1 MSEGCEGCRISAK
14 GQNAQLNNIIKQ
26 ARDYAQKENI
36 PVAIVKEGY
45 EYKYYSAN
53 FAIANGYNM
62 VQVLS
67 AYQ

>member
-1 MSEGCEGCRISAK
+1 MSEGCEWCSISPK
-14 GQNAQLNNIIKQ
+14 GQDQQLTNILKE
-26 ARDYAQKENI
+26 AKDYAQKENI

-45 EYKYYSAN
+45 EYRYYSAN
-53 FAIANGYNM
+53 FAIANGYNI